1 MDAAIAIG
9 VAATV
14 VALLGLLGRP
24 ADSRPWPS
32 RVIVLGF
39 PLAIIAGG
47 YAASIGMTA
56 VWALVAAL
64 AVFLAVLVG
73 GLLGQPPAL
82 DDQRGHPAAAG
93 LSLVFSGLIAL
104 GLAVIVVSWAAHLVA
119 AFSLLNHYAV
129 LAVLTLAAVAFG
141 IGGRAA
147 VGLSRFVL
155 ALIAIGSVAVLAV
168 GLAAGD
174 ISGLASP
181 QVPVPSVNPA
191 TGAAFAIGVVL
202 IGAGFPVLRVASH
215 NNRRS
220 AVIAAVVLALV
231 VIVYL
236 IGMMALYG
244 GAFQLPS
251 LVVNVLPVYTPPW
264 LSAVIS
270 GLVAVVAAVTAG
282 ACIHAAS
289 RSAATIVPRW
299 YSDIAHH
306 LGPRRW
312 VALSMGA
319 AVLIVAA
326 LSPSPQAVVAVL
338 AVLGAANLVTERVLA
353 RGGAAPAPPDVEM
366 DAARVVDAA
375 SQ

>member
-1 MDAAIAIG
+1 
-9 VAATV
+9 
-14 VALLGLLGRP
+14 
-24 ADSRPWPS
+24 
-32 RVIVLGF
+32 
-39 PLAIIAGG
+39 
-47 YAASIGMTA
+47 
-56 VWALVAAL
+56 
-64 AVFLAVLVG
+64 
-73 GLLGQPPAL
+73 
-82 DDQRGHPAAAG
+82 
-93 LSLVFSGLIAL
+93 
-104 GLAVIVVSWAAHLVA
+104 
-119 AFSLLNHYAV
+119 
-129 LAVLTLAAVAFG
+129 
-141 IGGRAA
+141 
-147 VGLSRFVL
+147 
-155 ALIAIGSVAVLAV
+155 VAVLAV

-319 AVLIVAA
+319 AVFIVAA